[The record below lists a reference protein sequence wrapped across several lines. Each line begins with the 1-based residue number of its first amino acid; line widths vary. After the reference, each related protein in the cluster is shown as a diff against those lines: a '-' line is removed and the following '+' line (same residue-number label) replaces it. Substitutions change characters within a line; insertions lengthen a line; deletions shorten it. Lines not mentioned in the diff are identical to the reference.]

1 MVFKIICS
9 SWLLKNGNHVCSYSL
24 PPDGIYKVFV
34 THVDNGCK
42 REIGSTFLVVING
55 KLKNT
60 IQFYWYRGDVILAQ
74 NNVTVQGMRLPYV
87 VEMSWIQTDKEYVTL
102 KECLE
107 SQSEI
112 ISNLRKKLAQVEKQ
126 NDILQELVDRPDGI
140 GSRIAYQEVKN
151 LLV

>member
-1 MVFKIICS
+1 
-9 SWLLKNGNHVCSYSL
+9 
-24 PPDGIYKVFV
+24 
-34 THVDNGCK
+34 
-42 REIGSTFLVVING
+42 
-55 KLKNT
+55 
-60 IQFYWYRGDVILAQ
+60 
-74 NNVTVQGMRLPYV
+74 MRLPYV